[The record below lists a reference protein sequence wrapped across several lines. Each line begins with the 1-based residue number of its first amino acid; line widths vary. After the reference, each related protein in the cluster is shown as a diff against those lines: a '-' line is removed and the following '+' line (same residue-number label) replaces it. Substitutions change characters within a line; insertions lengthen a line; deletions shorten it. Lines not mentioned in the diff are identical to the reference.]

1 MKRTYAPAAAIVAAF
16 MTFGANWTNDGAQDP
31 DPCQTQALQ
40 AYWQAL
46 KVCQLAESPNPRL
59 RCYEAARS
67 VYIHTL
73 EECHRRAET
82 IPRN

>member
-1 MKRTYAPAAAIVAAF
+1 MKRMYASALAFVAAF
-16 MTFGANWTNDGAQDP
+16 MTFGSAWINDGAQDP
-31 DPCQTQALQ
+31 DPCEMQALQ

-46 KVCQLAESPNPRL
+46 KVCQLAENTNPRL

-73 EECHRRAET
+73 EECHRG
-82 IPRN
+82 PGPFGK